1 MKTQKALKFNCAIH
15 SYGTSAGDVHNKLED
30 LSDQLSD
37 FEYTLLDNNGTNTY
51 KYKIELVLTDNSLV
65 SQIRDMYQ
73 FHTET
78 GAGSNISE
86 NALPSFPKL
95 LIQWGYED
103 AMSKVHIAQI
113 SDFKYKFK
121 DNKEKVIQ
129 IECVDLPS
137 FAEEFMTRDSISIK
151 PFGEDSLMLIG
162 DPELVTGDEFIEDP
176 WTLEEF
182 LPFVDSNKSGDKFSD
197 KQKFF
202 KGIPVPYTKSGNNVR
217 RLNFVELY
225 LRIFQG
231 IGEQASDVTTLL
243 PDLDNPEVLKKVEAI
258 NKAYLNE
265 YLKVFTRIWTDI
277 EKTEKHLKIT
287 GETSMLEGIKTG
299 AAGSIAD
306 FILTDFFF
314 FESGPGTPA
323 LDENDKLV
331 FNTPMIYAIAA
342 SAFKQF
348 LKTYFGI
355 TTVLNSKESRYAK
368 KVFFDAQLNKQD
380 FGVHGNTPIIIPLEV
395 KQIQQLAAPVTQD
408 ATVTTLDDIVE
419 KKIVTLFTDAS
430 GDLRVNGNMKGN
442 TSDHN
447 QFFDLRV
454 RVVLTGQTE
463 FENASE
469 IMIFYDAEVENYDI
483 SKFKNRRDVANNRTA
498 DQTTFWQRNPTQFS
512 ELPSITSVTVG
523 GYRHTNED
531 GTTNWSTKLI
541 ESNGDVNEEVIF
553 EVDLKGMSGAK
564 MALREDTQYFD
575 PAQSKFGT
583 VGDLIKELDVVEL
596 KAQEP
601 MQSIIPHATDA
612 SGDPTT
618 GSVDLGTGTGFSELE
633 EYQKMLVR
641 YSNIRIR
648 YDVNGGEN
656 FFKKLES
663 LKSTHNKYF
672 ANPND
677 HVNFTMYNY
686 RTTDALAN
694 NTFKDNKINGTSTFF
709 DVSSAFTEISEFNTP
724 KCWVV
729 ELNLGSPQ
737 AFHDL
742 PEVKSFK
749 LQSIEDQITA
759 QGSDAKAIEQL
770 KLKKPITLTYG
781 KSGPLTPSATDSIV
795 KFFEFNGDLRV
806 LANLVPDVRDAGGI
820 QRLTE
825 DAKTDNLVNHLIPV
839 LKSIMG
845 NVKYKEYITERYG
858 DSIAVN
864 IFSQLSKL
872 QVLLLPLNPAQA
884 KFFKPVELDAQWFSD
899 MNLIEDT
906 ITNME
911 TPKDDES
918 AERFETFLKL
928 LSLITNRVI
937 FNNLFQS
944 STYRE
949 GLNPG
954 EEPRTEISHEEGD
967 KKELGNT
974 EKYRPP
980 EVTRYKLRNTNIFD
994 TLDFTGA
1001 QLQSNA
1007 ERAIISDYVN
1017 QYNTAWEVK
1026 IKTLGIP
1033 ELDGIEEI
1041 TVPRIVRLEIRDLS
1055 REALNDAP
1063 AVHWLSGNYR
1073 ILGLKHN
1080 LNPKGYTS
1088 ELTLL
1093 KNIL

>member
-1 MKTQKALKFNCAIH
+1 METQKTLKFNCGIH
-15 SYGTSAGDVHNKLED
+15 SYGTSGGSVHNKLED

-137 FAEEFMTRDSISIK
+137 FAEEFMTRDTISIK
-151 PFGEDSLMLIG
+151 PFGEDTIALIG
-162 DPELVTGDEFIEDP
+162 DPDIVLMDEFIEDP
-176 WTLEEF
+176 WTSEDF
-182 LPFVDSNKSGDKFSD
+182 LPFVDWNKSGGT
-197 KQKFF
+197 QRLHQRFF
-202 KGIPVPYTKSGNNVR
+202 KGIPVPYVRSGGR
-217 RLNFVELY
+217 IKRFNFVELY
-225 LRIFQG
+225 LKIFQG
-231 IGEQASDVTTLL
+231 IGEQTSDVATLL
-243 PDLDNPEVLKKVEAI
+243 PELDNPKVLERIEAI
-258 NKAYLNE
+258 NQAYLTE

-277 EKTEKHLKIT
+277 EKTKTTLKLTGDTELEKSIIAGGLASLVGAGTPGIDAQ
-287 GETSMLEGIKTG
+287 GNLQFTSSMVYGV
-299 AAGSIAD
+299 AAG
-306 FILTDFFF
+306 
-314 FESGPGTPA
+314 
-323 LDENDKLV
+323 
-331 FNTPMIYAIAA
+331 
-342 SAFKQF
+342 AFKQF

-368 KVFFDAQLNKQD
+368 KVFFDAQLHKQD
-380 FGVHGNTPIIIPLEV
+380 FGVHGNFAIPLEG
-395 KQIQQLAAPVTQD
+395 KQIQALAAPVTQD

-419 KKIVTLFTDAS
+419 NKIVTLFTDAS
-430 GDLRVNGNMKGN
+430 GDLRVNGNMKSG
-442 TSDHN
+442 TSEYN
-447 QFFDLRV
+447 QFRDLRV

-483 SKFKNRRDVANNRTA
+483 SKFKNRRDITQGKTVENPDIFGELDGDFPFIHPQRTTEFN
-498 DQTTFWQRNPTQFS
+498 D
-512 ELPSITSVTVG
+512 LPDITSVTVG
-523 GYRHTNED
+523 GYRGTRED
-531 GTTNWSTKLI
+531 GTTYWSTTS
-541 ESNGDVNEEVIF
+541 EGNEEVIF
-553 EVDLKGMSGAK
+553 EVDLKGITGAK
-564 MALREDTQYFD
+564 MAVREDTQYFD

-601 MQSIIPHATDA
+601 AQSIIPHATDA
-612 SGDPTT
+612 SGDPTP
-618 GSVDLGTGTGFSELE
+618 GSVDLGTGTVFNDLKY
-633 EYQKMLVR
+633 YQKMLVR

-648 YDVNGGEN
+648 YDVNEGEN

-663 LKSTHNKYF
+663 LKNTHNKYF
-672 ANPND
+672 ANPHD
-677 HVNFTMYNY
+677 HMDFKMYNY

-694 NTFKDNKINGTSTFF
+694 RTFKDNKIHGTSTFF
-709 DVSSAFTEISEFNTP
+709 DVSSAITDKSDFTTP

-729 ELNLGSPQ
+729 ELNIGNLNTFYH
-737 AFHDL
+737 AL
-742 PEVKSFK
+742 PEVKSFQ
-749 LQSIEDQITA
+749 LQSIEDQIIA
-759 QGSDAKAIEQL
+759 QGSDEKAREKL
-770 KLKKPITLTYG
+770 KLQKPITLTYG

-806 LANLVPDVRDAGGI
+806 LANLVPDVRDVGGI

-825 DAKTDNLVNHLIPV
+825 DAKTDNLVNHLIPI
-839 LKSIMG
+839 LKSIMN
-845 NVKYKEYITERYG
+845 NVKYKDYITERYG

-872 QVLLLPLNPAQA
+872 QALLLPLNPAQA

-937 FNNLFQS
+937 FNNLFES
-944 STYRE
+944 TTYRE

-954 EEPRTEISHEEGD
+954 EEPRTEISHEKGD

-980 EVTRYKLRNTNIFD
+980 EVSRYKLRNTNIFD

-1041 TVPRIVRLEIRDLS
+1041 IVPRIVRLEVRDLS